1 MKVRD
6 VIALIEEAI
15 SLHVAALKEEGE
27 PVPRPRTRVDYV
39 AVRA

>member
-6 VIALIEEAI
+6 AIALTEEAI
-15 SLHVAALKEEGE
+15 SLHVAALKGGE

-39 AVRA
+39 ALRA